1 MMHFSWELVVSGT
14 CFQKDLE
21 KRQMNRAPNNEFYQ
35 HSGLGVLSTA
45 LSVCLGTRLWFR
57 LDWRQGLEIL
67 SLGRTW
73 LFRFEEVLVS
83 EELCWVSGG
92 QKGLTRGQG
101 DAPCV
106 PSGLPRG
113 QQTDGNGNEQSVSSF
128 LTSSPADPGI
138 IHNNLDA
145 HTAHTGPLF
154 KCLR

>member
-101 DAPCV
+101 
-106 PSGLPRG
+106 
-113 QQTDGNGNEQSVSSF
+113 
-128 LTSSPADPGI
+128 PGGCTMC
-138 IHNNLDA
+138 A
-145 HTAHTGPLF
+145 
-154 KCLR
+154 LRASQRSANRWEWK